1 MEDNRKQVYQIY
13 LRSWALGQIEFTA
26 ADSITLYGIALQHVK
41 TGGTA
46 VYDARVMLDLDVVDF
61 DNGQA
66 RLATEPAAP
75 SRLQSKVYPNPTTGE
90 AVLEITL
97 GEGQTGFVE
106 VMSITGQ
113 RLFTVSLNTG
123 VNLATL
129 DLSSYAQGVYMYRVF
144 VNAEFTEAG
153 RIIRND

>member
-1 MEDNRKQVYQIY
+1 M
-13 LRSWALGQIEFTA
+13 
-26 ADSITLYGIALQHVK
+26 LYSIALQHVK

-66 RLATEPAAP
+66 RIATEVVETPV
-75 SRLQSKVYPNPTTGE
+75 QESKVYPNPTTGE

-106 VMSITGQ
+106 VLSLTGQ
-113 RLFTVSLNTG
+113 RLFNVPLNTG
-123 VNLATL
+123 TNLAPL
-129 DLSSYAQGVYMYRVF
+129 DLSGYAQGVYMYRVF
-144 VNAEFTEAG
+144 VNNEFTDAG